1 MERKEQIS
9 EVAWSILNNQCKAS
23 YLQLQ
28 RNFDTNKTN
37 ILAEFEQ
44 VILNLITATQQQQLL
59 GEKRAIKYF
68 AASFL
73 LSSTITETWD
83 FRLSLMDDQ
92 QFLDPVESCVYWS
105 PSWIAP
111 VLANDKN
118 MLLSEMKKRI
128 IRLHSYEIDPIWRA
142 YVCGFY
148 YALVGDF
155 FARYLKNAAVKANF
169 DILDTENVV
178 EFIFGGFMDR
188 TAQIDI
194 LAKDCDGI

>member
-9 EVAWSILNNQCKAS
+9 EVAWSILNNQCKVS

-59 GEKRAIKYF
+59 EGKGAIKYF

-73 LSSTITETWD
+73 LSSTITETWE
-83 FRLSLMDDQ
+83 FRLSLLDDQ

-105 PSWIAP
+105 PNWITS
-111 VLANDKN
+111 VLVSDKN
-118 MLLSEMKKRI
+118 TLLTEMKKKI
-128 IRLHSYEIDPIWRA
+128 VRLHSYEVDPIWRA

-155 FARYLKNAAVKANF
+155 FARYLKNAAVKANL
-169 DILDTENVV
+169 DILDTKNVV

-188 TAQIDI
+188 TAQIDM
-194 LAKDCDGI
+194 LAKDCDEI

>member
-1 MERKEQIS
+1 MERREQIS
-9 EVAWSILNNQCKAS
+9 EVAWSILSDQCKVS

-28 RNFDTNKTN
+28 QNFNANATN

-44 VILNLITATQQQQLL
+44 IIHSLITATQQQQLL
-59 GEKRAIKYF
+59 EGKRAIKYF

-83 FRLSLMDDQ
+83 FRLSLLDDQ

-105 PSWIAP
+105 PSWMAP

-118 MLLSEMKKRI
+118 ILLSEMKKRI
-128 IRLHSYEIDPIWRA
+128 IRLHSYEVDPIWRA

-155 FARYLKNAAVKANF
+155 FAKHLKNIAVKASL
-169 DILDTENVV
+169 DILKRESIV

-188 TAQIDI
+188 TVQIDV
-194 LAKDCDGI
+194 LAKDCD

>member
-28 RNFDTNKTN
+28 RNFDADETN

-44 VILNLITATQQQQLL
+44 VIHTLIKATQRQQSLE
-59 GEKRAIKYF
+59 GKGIIKYF

-83 FRLSLMDDQ
+83 FRLSLLDDQ

-105 PSWIAP
+105 PSWMIP
-111 VLANDKN
+111 VLGYNKN
-118 MLLSEMKKRI
+118 ILLTEMKKRI
-128 IRLHSYEIDPIWRA
+128 IRLHSYEVDPIWRA

-148 YALVGDF
+148 YALVGNF
-155 FARYLKNAAVKANF
+155 FAKHLKKTALKANLN
-169 DILDTENVV
+169 ILKTDNAV

-188 TAQIDI
+188 TTQIDI
-194 LAKDCDGI
+194 LAKDCD